1 MLSVPAATATSQD
14 TITITIFDSEK
25 FFMTNDYTSI
35 FVTFAFSGTYM
46 SIQAT
51 DRQCFII
58 ALSFPLHAIVFALK
72 FIYFKYL
79 YEYIFQA
86 CDTQPKPFVSTYL

>member
-1 MLSVPAATATSQD
+1 MSV
-14 TITITIFDSEK
+14 
-25 FFMTNDYTSI
+25 
-35 FVTFAFSGTYM
+35 
-46 SIQAT
+46 QAT

-79 YEYIFQA
+79 YEDIFQA
-86 CDTQPKPFVSTYL
+86 CDTAKTHCIDILVIKEIYN